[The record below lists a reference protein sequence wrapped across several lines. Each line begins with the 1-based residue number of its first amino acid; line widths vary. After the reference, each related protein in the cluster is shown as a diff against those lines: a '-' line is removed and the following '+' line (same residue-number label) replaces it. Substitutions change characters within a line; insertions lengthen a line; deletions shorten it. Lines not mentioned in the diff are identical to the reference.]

1 MKSRFFDPE
10 GVSRRRGTLVA
21 LDDRARLP
29 WRFLA
34 RHMAIDGLTR
44 RN

>member
-1 MKSRFFDPE
+1 MKPS
-10 GVSRRRGTLVA
+10 VSLFSGRLRLVP

-34 RHMAIDGLTR
+34 RHMAIDALR
-44 RN
+44 CLA

>member
-1 MKSRFFDPE
+1 MEPS
-10 GVSRRRGTLVA
+10 VSAFSGRLQLVA

-34 RHMAIDGLTR
+34 RHMAIDALRGCL
-44 RN
+44 